1 MNEVLVMTKKS
12 ASGRKKTSSPKGK
25 YLVREFTIYI
35 KQAPEGGYL
44 AYCPA
49 ANIKRLYGET
59 MAEAR
64 KKMTE
69 YLTNYL
75 SKLVAQGKPV
85 PKTRTRIEKV
95 KIPIPSP

>member
-1 MNEVLVMTKKS
+1 MKKKS
-12 ASGRKKTSSPKGK
+12 TTERKKVSPNKGK

-35 KQAPEGGYL
+35 KQAPEHGYL

-59 MAEAR
+59 LAEATQR
-64 KKMTE
+64 MRE
-69 YLTNYL
+69 YLTRYL

-85 PKTRTRIEKV
+85 PKTNTRIEKV
-95 KIPIPSP
+95 KIPIPSS